1 MDLYFLHYNNYYNR
15 IIKKFDTLSEYLVA
29 PYYDNCVI
37 QGVAFNPNDSVET
50 EQILNSS
57 TGTYDYV
64 IVANGTTI
72 DSRWFIMES
81 KRMRNNQYKVHLRH
95 DMFADSYAGILSAPA
110 FIEKATL
117 LSEDPM
123 IFNKED
129 MTYNQIKTSET
140 LLKDETGCPWI
151 VGYIARKK
159 NDGTDMNYDVT
170 TELTS
175 PLTQTVTNLSDWSG
189 YSYYN
194 QNKPFLGPIQNFLG
208 MIRYNYEPQAGTK
221 YWEIFNQNGYYNT
234 EVHEGN
240 IDYGI
245 GYIDDG
251 VGNSWS
257 GWQTYAQN
265 VLAQISSVVDA
276 HTQSQFDAI
285 ASQNGQFIKV
295 TSTNKTYQVS
305 ISSTTITKTL
315 QSVTSNNTPNLFNT
329 FKTALNPLGIGT
341 PNNYSFGYSI
351 YDVPAYN
358 ITLTEVVPDEYS
370 VSIPTA
376 RYHLDKVPYDM
387 FAIPY
392 ADGLSIKK
400 NGVVHCNS
408 TSKEIAIAI
417 ANAFSIKYTG
427 AGFVYDIQLLPYCPV
442 RFNIQSNGEI
452 DAIGDN
458 ATYGMFDITNN
469 DNDVVGEVFIVN
481 SDSFSFNISLA
492 SPITITNP
500 KVQSECDM
508 YRLCSPNYN
517 GVFEFNASK
526 NGGIS
531 YFNVDCTYKPYNPYI
546 HLNPNFSKLYG
557 QDFNDSRG
565 LVCGG
570 EFSFPQ
576 TTSEW
581 TTYELNNKNYQN
593 SFNRQIENMEV
604 NNNIQ
609 NIKTATSLVTGT
621 IGGIMGG
628 AMSGGIVGG
637 ILGGTASAVGGAM
650 DYALQKASQAEAI
663 DYTKDQFG
671 YNLGNIK
678 ARTTSIAK
686 TTAFTYNNK
695 LFPFLEYYTCTDEEK
710 QALEDKIRYNGMTV
724 MRIGTIAEFL
734 KNDYTYIKG
743 KFIRIEN
750 VDEDFHYINELANE
764 FNKGVFIK

>member
-57 TGTYDYV
+57 TGTYDYL
-64 IVANGTTI
+64 IVANGNTI

-81 KRMRNNQYKVHLRH
+81 KRERNGQYKVHLRH

-129 MTYNQIKTSET
+129 MTYNQIKTGET

-151 VGYIARKK
+151 VGYIARK
-159 NDGTDMNYDVT
+159 DSGGHDQAYSVT

-175 PLTQTVTNLSDWSG
+175 PLTQTVTNLSDWAG
-189 YSYYN
+189 YTYYN
-194 QNKPFLGPIQNFLG
+194 QNKPYLGPISSFNG
-208 MIRYNYEPQAGTK
+208 YIRYNYEIDTTK
-221 YWEIFNQNGYYNT
+221 SVWQTFNSNGFYT
-234 EVHEGN
+234 EEQHDRN
-240 IDYGI
+240 SIDYGI
-245 GYIDDG
+245 WYIEDG
-251 VGNSWS
+251 ESSSWS
-257 GWQTYAQN
+257 GWGTYSQT
-265 VLAQISSVVDA
+265 VLTQISSVVDA
-276 HTQSQFDAI
+276 HTQSQFDSI
-285 ASQNGQFIKV
+285 ASQNGGYIKV
-295 TSTNKTYQVS
+295 SSTNKTYLVTVTP
-305 ISSTTITKTL
+305 TTITKTF
-315 QSVTSNNTPNLFNT
+315 QSVTSTAAPNLFNA
-329 FKTALNPLGIGT
+329 FKSILDQSAT
-341 PNNYSFGYSI
+341 PNNNSFGYSI
-351 YDVPAYN
+351 YSVPAYN
-358 ITLTEVVPDEYS
+358 IALTEVVPDEYS
-370 VSIPTA
+370 VVIPTS

-400 NGVVHCNS
+400 NGTVHCTS

-417 ANAFSIKYTG
+417 ANAFSIQYTG
-427 AGFVYDIQLLPYCPV
+427 AGYLYDIQLLPYCPV
-442 RFNIQSNGEI
+442 RFNIQSNGEL

-458 ATYGMFDITNN
+458 ATYGMFDITDNN
-469 DNDVVGEVFIVN
+469 SNVVGEVFMAN
-481 SDSFSFNISLA
+481 SDSFSFNISLTN
-492 SPITITNP
+492 PITITNP

-517 GVFEFNASK
+517 GVFEFNAAK

-546 HLNPNFSKLYG
+546 HINPNFSKLYG
-557 QDFNDSRG
+557 QDFDDARG

-576 TTSEW
+576 MTSQW

-593 SFNRQIENMEV
+593 SFNRQIENMEI

-621 IGGIMGG
+621 VGGIMGG

-637 ILGGTASAVGGAM
+637 ILGGAASATAGAI
-650 DYALQKASQAEAI
+650 DYALQKTAQAEAI

-695 LFPFLEYYTCTDEEK
+695 LFPYLEYYTCTDEEK

-724 MRIGTIAEFL
+724 MRIGTIAEFI